1 MLYSHID
8 INILSFPGN
17 LLRNI
22 VAKWTLRAL
31 EFDGTS
37 PYSEFNLE
45 SICRLA
51 LKVW

>member
-22 VAKWTLRAL
+22 VTKWTLRAL
-31 EFDGTS
+31 VFDGTS
-37 PYSEFNLE
+37 SYSEFSSRE
-45 SICRLA
+45 YM
-51 LKVW
+51 

>member
-22 VAKWTLRAL
+22 VTKWTKWKRAL

-37 PYSEFNLE
+37 PYSEFSSRE
-45 SICRLA
+45 YM
-51 LKVW
+51 